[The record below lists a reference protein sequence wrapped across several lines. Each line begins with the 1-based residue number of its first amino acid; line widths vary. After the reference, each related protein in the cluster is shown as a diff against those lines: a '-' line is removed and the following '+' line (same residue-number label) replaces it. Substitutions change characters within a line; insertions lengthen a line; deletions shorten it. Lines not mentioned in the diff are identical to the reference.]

1 MIFARLFHRH
11 SVEDTNLRNFI
22 FGIEDSLVST
32 VGLLAG
38 VAVADVSRSS
48 IITTGIV
55 LIVVEGLSMGI
66 GSFLTEETTGEMVGS
81 RPEPMKAITG
91 GTVML
96 FSYCLAG
103 LLPLS
108 PYAFF
113 PGPIAVTIS
122 IVASLTGLFLLG
134 FGTALYYHRSNPAIR
149 GFKMLFMG
157 GLAVAIGMLVG
168 KLFHV

>member
-1 MIFARLFHRH
+1 MILSRLFHRRRA
-11 SVEDTNLRNFI
+11 EDINLRNFV

-38 VAVADVSRSS
+38 VATADISRAA

-66 GSFLTEETTGEMVGS
+66 GSFLTQETTDEM
-81 RPEPMKAITG
+81 TG
-91 GTVML
+91 AGAKTTKSIMGGIIML

-103 LLPLS
+103 LIPLA

-113 PGPIAVTIS
+113 PGESAVSIS
-122 IVASLTGLFLLG
+122 VVASLIGLFVLG
-134 FGTALYYHRSNPAIR
+134 FGTSLYYHKGRPWVS

-157 GLAVAIGMLVG
+157 GLAVLIGMLVG
-168 KLFHV
+168 KLFHL